1 MRQYQRAALALVVA
15 KLEFGNHKSNI
26 YDYHESAYSQISGN
40 VNVGEAKL
48 YDYQRSAVFEGRNTG
63 REFNLYDYGHS
74 EFISLKKKGI
84 KKYEGYHYG
93 NSNYYE
99 ITISGSTITL
109 YDFSTGQ
116 YYNFS

>member
-1 MRQYQRAALALVVA
+1 MALVVA

-26 YDYHESAYSQISGN
+26 YDYNESAYSQISGN
-40 VNVGEAKL
+40 VNAGEAKL
-48 YDYQRSAVFEGRNTG
+48 YDYHRSAVFEGRNTG

-93 NSNYYE
+93 NSSYYE
-99 ITISGSTITL
+99 ITISGLTITL

>member
-1 MRQYQRAALALVVA
+1 MKQYQRAALALVVA
-15 KLEFGNHKSNI
+15 KLEFGNHKLNI
-26 YDYHESAYSQISGN
+26 YDYNESAYPQISGN
-40 VNVGEAKL
+40 VNTQEAKL

-93 NSNYYE
+93 NSSYYE
-99 ITISGSTITL
+99 ITISGSTISL

-116 YYNFS
+116 YYKFS